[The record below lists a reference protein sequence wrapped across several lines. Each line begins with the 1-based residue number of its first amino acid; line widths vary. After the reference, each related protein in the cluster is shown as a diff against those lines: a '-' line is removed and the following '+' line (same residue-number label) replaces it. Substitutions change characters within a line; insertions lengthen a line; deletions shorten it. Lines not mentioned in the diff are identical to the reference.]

1 MAAEGKAVEG
11 MVAGEMVVETGAVVV
26 ETGAVAVEAV
36 ATEVRRTAH
45 QLLLGV
51 AKRH

>member
-1 MAAEGKAVEG
+1 MPAKMAAEGKAVEG
-11 MVAGEMVVETGAVVV
+11 MVAGEMVV